1 VFAIYEDVH
10 WIDPSS
16 RELLDMT
23 VERVSSLPVLL
34 VITFRPEFQPPW
46 AGPAHVSTLSLNRL
60 GWREGA
66 MLAALVASDSLL
78 PSDITAEIV
87 ERTDGIPLFLE
98 ELTKAVLEA
107 TVPDEGRQTITAAPP
122 SAFAVPATLHA
133 SLLARLE
140 RLGQLTK
147 EVSQVAAVIGREF
160 SYELLASVVE
170 KNDDDLQSALGRL
183 TDGGLVF
190 CRGTPPQARFL
201 FKHALVRD
209 AAYGT
214 LLREP
219 RRALH
224 ARIASMLEERFPD
237 IVDEQPELLAQH
249 FTEAGSIKEAVAY
262 WTKASRQSLMRS
274 ALAEA
279 TAQLHKGLALLP
291 SLIESPER
299 WRQEMELQSLLGWTL
314 FFAKG
319 EGAPE
324 AGEAFLQARA
334 LCNQIGDR
342 SVLYMQGCHHIARAE
357 FTIARRVAEEQLAV
371 AREHSDPGLE
381 VHAHQNLG
389 RTLHWLGEFASA
401 AAHFQDA
408 FAVHLPDTRHQSLWR
423 PPADAGRTIALSY
436 LPMDLLVLGHPDQA
450 MARSTQGLVLARK
463 GEPYALAIALWF
475 AASFNRLRGMDQAA
489 LDFAAEASAIGE
501 EQRFPL
507 FVILADLQRGIIAS
521 SRGETAEGLA
531 LVRRAC
537 ADYAAIGQSSG
548 RTGQLGA
555 LAYCCERAGEV
566 DEALDLLNMALERAN
581 VTQER
586 YFEAELYRY
595 RAEWLV
601 GHHRAS
607 EAEAESC
614 YERALAVSRNQKAKF
629 WELRA
634 TIGLA
639 RLWRGQGKRTEAR
652 DLLAP
657 IYGWFTEGFDTPVLR
672 DAKALLD
679 ELA

>member
-1 VFAIYEDVH
+1 MFAIYEDVH

-147 EVSQVAAVIGREF
+147 EVSQIAAVIGREF

-249 FTEAGSIKEAVAY
+249 FTEAGSIKESGRVLDQGEQAVAN
-262 WTKASRQSLMRS
+262 
-274 ALAEA
+274 
-279 TAQLHKGLALLP
+279 AQRARGGDGPIA
-291 SLIESPER
+291 
-299 WRQEMELQSLLGWTL
+299 Q
-314 FFAKG
+314 
-319 EGAPE
+319 GA
-324 AGEAFLQARA
+324 G
-334 LCNQIGDR
+334 
-342 SVLYMQGCHHIARAE
+342 
-357 FTIARRVAEEQLAV
+357 AV
-371 AREHSDPGLE
+371 A
-381 VHAHQNLG
+381 
-389 RTLHWLGEFASA
+389 
-401 AAHFQDA
+401 
-408 FAVHLPDTRHQSLWR
+408 
-423 PPADAGRTIALSY
+423 
-436 LPMDLLVLGHPDQA
+436 
-450 MARSTQGLVLARK
+450 
-463 GEPYALAIALWF
+463 
-475 AASFNRLRGMDQAA
+475 
-489 LDFAAEASAIGE
+489 
-501 EQRFPL
+501 
-507 FVILADLQRGIIAS
+507 
-521 SRGETAEGLA
+521 
-531 LVRRAC
+531 
-537 ADYAAIGQSSG
+537 
-548 RTGQLGA
+548 
-555 LAYCCERAGEV
+555 
-566 DEALDLLNMALERAN
+566 
-581 VTQER
+581 
-586 YFEAELYRY
+586 
-595 RAEWLV
+595 
-601 GHHRAS
+601 
-607 EAEAESC
+607 
-614 YERALAVSRNQKAKF
+614 
-629 WELRA
+629 
-634 TIGLA
+634 
-639 RLWRGQGKRTEAR
+639 
-652 DLLAP
+652 
-657 IYGWFTEGFDTPVLR
+657 
-672 DAKALLD
+672 
-679 ELA
+679 